1 VDEFPLGA
9 RRYHRQRFEHL
20 APEIY
25 EELSREVIGQD
36 EAMRE
41 VSVALVKHLVAHPAG
56 NILLIGNSG
65 TGKTTLMKAVE
76 AMLARRRDLIGTT
89 PLIRIN
95 ANVLADEHSGYGK
108 ALELASGARVTAK
121 H

>member
-1 VDEFPLGA
+1 MSSRSGRGVTIDSDLDTLP
-9 RRYHRQRFEHL
+9 
-20 APEIY
+20 PEIY

-36 EAMRE
+36 EALRE
-41 VSVALVKHLVAHPAG
+41 VSVALVKHLVGHPGG

-76 AMLARRRDLIGTT
+76 AMLARRRDLIGT

-95 ANVLADEHSGYGK
+95 APG
-108 ALELASGARVTAK
+108 R
-121 H
+121 